1 MMSHF
6 LRVADLDTLS
16 LVDLGLRLAA
26 DRSLGEGSLAGKS
39 VGLFFQKPSTRTRI
53 STEVAVSQLG
63 GHPVVLANEGIG
75 LGTREDPRDVIRVM
89 ARYLDLVAMRV
100 FSHGDLEVMR
110 DTASIPIVN
119 LLSDAAHPCQAIAD
133 LMTIAAH
140 RPLDEVTVAYVGDGN
155 NVCVSLMH
163 AVARTGGRLRVATP
177 PGYEP
182 PAAELA
188 IAGDVVAISN
198 DPREAVRGAD
208 AVYTDV
214 WTSMGQEAES
224 DRRVADFS
232 GFRVD
237 EELFAE
243 ADSEAIFLHCLPA
256 HRGEEVTAGVMEHPR
271 SRVFDQAE
279 NRLHAVKAVLLTLL
293 T

>member
-1 MMSHF
+1 MGHF
-6 LRVADLDTLS
+6 LRVSDLDTVP
-16 LVDLGLRLAA
+16 LVDLGLRLAV
-26 DRSLGEGSLAGKS
+26 DRSLGAGALAGRS

-53 STEVAVSQLG
+53 STEVAVAQLG
-63 GHPVVLANEGIG
+63 AHPVVLANEGVG
-75 LGTREDPRDVIRVM
+75 LGTREAPRDVVRVM
-89 ARYLDLVAMRV
+89 ERYLDLVAMRV
-100 FSHGDLEVMR
+100 FSHADLETMR
-110 DTASIPIVN
+110 DAAKIPIVN

-140 RPLDEVTVAYVGDGN
+140 RPLPGATVAYVGDGN

-163 AVARTGGRLRVATP
+163 AVARTGGRIRVATP

-188 IAGDVVAISN
+188 AVGEAVSVTN

-208 AVYTDV
+208 VVYTDV
-214 WTSMGQEAES
+214 WTSMGQESES
-224 DRRVADFS
+224 ARRLADFA

-237 EELFAE
+237 EDLFAQ
-243 ADSEAIFLHCLPA
+243 ADREAIFLHCLPA
-256 HRGEEVTAGVMEHPR
+256 HRGEEVTDGVMEHPR

-293 T
+293 A